1 MEEYS
6 IENARIKDAQLEARA
21 GELLTYM
28 NKWNMTAEEAGDTLY
43 RAESLI
49 RQKRDLSLFPLGF
62 RFRILL
68 SCRRRELR
76 IG

>member
-49 RQKRDLSLFPLGF
+49 RQKREKIFLADLLKQVK
-62 RFRILL
+62 
-68 SCRRRELR
+68 
-76 IG
+76 